1 MDYQALTTFISSI
14 GFPIAACVAMF
25 YYLKEESKTHKEEV
39 DSLRDALEN
48 NTKVVAELKQMLV
61 DLRRD

>member
-14 GFPIAACVAMF
+14 GFPIAGCIAMF
-25 YYLKEESKTHKEEV
+25 YYLKEESKTHKGEV